1 MKLLFNIA
9 NQQINQ
15 VNSQCVVSDSVNYL
29 YAQFFFSDDWDGF
42 EKTAVFTG
50 SDSAYTALLNDG
62 GCTVPH
68 EIITAGRFSVSVF
81 GIRGDVRITTDTVYI
96 TVQRSGYR
104 DGETPKPPTP
114 TVYEQILGRIAGA
127 DNAIAAETQQ
137 RTAADD
143 EIMRRV
149 AAADNA
155 IVAESQQRVTADDE
169 ILQRVTAA
177 DSAIAAEVQQRETAD
192 NEIMQQ
198 LTAETA
204 ERKTAVALEE
214 QARCDDVNALSEKI
228 NSLSE
233 KADEFAEDYVS
244 KSGIYQTSNGQ
255 TDVLW
260 QEIVDE
266 VAKIHQILDNI
277 VELRG
282 SDPTVGF
289 FLQELVDEVAKINP
303 ALIQIDEIANDY
315 VSKIGYYKVY
325 NKHPSGIDGFLW
337 QEIVEEV
344 AEISSKIST
353 HEKVSTD
360 SDLTCREA
368 IGKIPEIL
376 NNVDLLVDLAG
387 DCEILPV
394 AEGVTEKIVIKRAWA
409 ADKYCVYAGDTPF
422 TSESISVTEP
432 TVTAKGGFEGG
443 NITVRLY
450 TADGVQISVVKL
462 NIIEISGRK
471 IGRMERI

>member
-9 NQQINQ
+9 NQHINQ

-29 YAQFFFSDDWDGF
+29 EAQFFFSDDWDGF

-50 SDSAYTALLNDG
+50 ADSAYTALLNGG
-62 GCTVPH
+62 GCIVPH

-81 GIRGDVRITTDTVYI
+81 GIRDDVRITTDTVYI

-127 DNAIAAETQQ
+127 DNAIAAE
-137 RTAADD
+137 A
-143 EIMRRV
+143 
-149 AAADNA
+149 
-155 IVAESQQRVTADDE
+155 
-169 ILQRVTAA
+169 
-177 DSAIAAEVQQRETAD
+177 QQRENAD
-192 NEIMQQ
+192 NEILQK
-198 LTAETA
+198 LAEETA
-204 ERKTAVALEE
+204 ERKTAVELEE
-214 QARCDDVNALSEKI
+214 RARCDDVNELSGKI
-228 NSLSE
+228 NSLSD
-233 KADEFAEDYVS
+233 KTDEIAEDYVS
-244 KSGIYQTSNGQ
+244 KTAEYKPNGQ
-255 TDVLW
+255 SIGFFWQELVDEVAKIQPIADDYVSSSEYYEVYDSVTGGAAGFFW

-266 VAKIHQILDNI
+266 VAKIRTKADKDYVDTERAILATDIMNIWENLAGKADKGIYIIINSILD
-277 VELRG
+277 
-282 SDPTVGF
+282 
-289 FLQELVDEVAKINP
+289 
-303 ALIQIDEIANDY
+303 
-315 VSKIGYYKVY
+315 
-325 NKHPSGIDGFLW
+325 
-337 QEIVEEV
+337 
-344 AEISSKIST
+344 
-353 HEKVSTD
+353 
-360 SDLTCREA
+360 
-368 IGKIPEIL
+368 
-376 NNVDLLVDLAG
+376 LLG

-422 TSESISVTEP
+422 TAESISVTEP
-432 TVTAKGGFEGG
+432 TVTAKGGFEGS